1 MENKKKN
8 EKVNPGCFVLL
19 VLAIVGIVWWL
30 NTPTEEKIS
39 EGATLKQAAIIAQ
52 DFVKENFASDC
63 DFDDLDVR
71 GEETSVKNRFK
82 VLQKFTS
89 SKLGYEQEFVYKI
102 YIQYYGGDWADKKN
116 WDYGQLIV
124 ENTSTREQNVYFGS
138 MKDKDAQAETKND
151 AIEAGGAIFFVV
163 DKTDDVVRLCN
174 PAKLDKVQ
182 LKDAINELKGQYKTI
197 YFTTAKDRDHDYVSF
212 INGVVEDNGDVIA
225 FENW

>member
-1 MENKKKN
+1 
-8 EKVNPGCFVLL
+8 
-19 VLAIVGIVWWL
+19 
-30 NTPTEEKIS
+30 
-39 EGATLKQAAIIAQ
+39 
-52 DFVKENFASDC
+52 
-63 DFDDLDVR
+63 
-71 GEETSVKNRFK
+71 
-82 VLQKFTS
+82 
-89 SKLGYEQEFVYKI
+89 LGYEQEFVYKI

-138 MKDKDAQAETKND
+138 MKDKDAQAETQND

-197 YFTTAKDRDHDYVSF
+197 YFTTAKDRNHDYVSF
-212 INGVVEDNGDVIA
+212 INGVVEDNGDIIA
-225 FENW
+225 FDNW